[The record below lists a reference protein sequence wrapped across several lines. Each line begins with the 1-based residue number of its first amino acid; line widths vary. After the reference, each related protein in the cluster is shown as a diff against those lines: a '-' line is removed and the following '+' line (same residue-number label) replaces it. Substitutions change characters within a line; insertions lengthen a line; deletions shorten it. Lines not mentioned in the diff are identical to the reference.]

1 MAYNQEKPL
10 SDEKPLSA
18 FLTAMK
24 PDGQNQKQKLD
35 LTRKALRQLKSY
47 SSAWENEQGLPGYR
61 IKIKGGIEESTLC
74 YAFPPVYETYMEKV
88 TETVNLTMGKTG
100 FVENTGGF
108 LLNFMAQRGFDT
120 AGFAMNEKAWVK
132 SLLSN
137 FPVYRREYLRNP
149 LPPLYTPEAD
159 VPAIDR
165 LIWIAGD
172 DQQEAAFVADL
183 YRKTKSSLLV
193 FVPKGANFPQKDF
206 PGQVLMDETMPAPAG
221 DSRFLLISPES
232 AQSPEA
238 SLAITPT
245 HFPEGL
251 QVLQSASV
259 IFQVDLEKCRDNN
272 GFLYTE
278 PGHYFVETLRQYE
291 ANEHLAYE
299 DSYLK
304 EYYQGFQPQNRR
316 DNYLLDEEG
325 DIFPLDQGW
334 LYDPWRKPA
343 NPPLRKERF
352 ETRKGG
358 NHNLGPN
365 TEDFGQAEFQR
376 LVHAYK
382 MMKKQGY
389 HPDLFVDGY
398 ITGYLLIR
406 KNDYR
411 FVTSEGQHRIAA
423 LAALGY
429 KNIVCRY
436 DLKHWT
442 NETVFFNQAHKW
454 PQVKAGIFNP
464 RVAKLCFQHFF
475 RQDNNQRLLKKINK
489 K

>member
-1 MAYNQEKPL
+1 MARIEEQLL

-18 FLTAMK
+18 FLSSMQR
-24 PDGQNQKQKLD
+24 DHQNEKENLA
-35 LTRKALRQLKSY
+35 LASKALRQLKSY
-47 SSAWENEQGLPGYR
+47 STAWENEQGQQGYQL
-61 IKIKGGIEESTLC
+61 KIRGGTEEKTLH
-74 YAFPPVYETYMEKV
+74 YAFPPAYETYMEKV
-88 TETVNLTMGKTG
+88 TEAINMTTGKTG
-100 FVENTGGF
+100 FIENTEGF
-108 LLNFMAQRGFDT
+108 LLNFMAQRGIN
-120 AGFAMNEKAWVK
+120 AQGFAMNEEVWEK

-137 FPVYRREYLRNP
+137 FPVYRREYLRKP
-149 LPPLYTPEAD
+149 LPRLNVWGTEAPD
-159 VPAIDR
+159 IDR
-165 LIWIAGD
+165 LIWVVGQ
-172 DQQEAAFVADL
+172 DQSEAAFVADL
-183 YRKTKSSLLV
+183 YQKTKPVLLV
-193 FVPKGANFPQKDF
+193 FVPADETFPQEGF
-206 PGQVLMDETMPAPAG
+206 PGHVLAEENVISSMGET
-221 DSRFLLISPES
+221 RFFLISPKSAEES
-232 AQSPEA
+232 LEKET
-238 SLAITPT
+238 TPL
-245 HFPEGL
+245 PEGL
-251 QVLQSASV
+251 QVLQSASA
-259 IFQVDLEKCRDNN
+259 IFRVDMEKCRDNN

-278 PGHYFVETLRQYE
+278 PGHYFVKTLRQYE
-291 ANEHLAYE
+291 ANENLRYE

-325 DIFPLDQGW
+325 DVFPLDHGW

-343 NPPLRKERF
+343 NPPLRKQRF

-365 TEDFGQAEFQR
+365 TEDFGRAELKR
-376 LVHAYK
+376 LVHAYNIL
-382 MMKKQGY
+382 KKQGY
-389 HPDLFVDGY
+389 HPDFFVDGY

-429 KNIVCRY
+429 KNIVCRF

-442 NETVFFNQAHKW
+442 NETVFYNQAHKW

-464 RVAKLCFQHFF
+464 RVAKLCFEHFF
-475 RQDNNQRLLKKINK
+475 RQDNNQRLMEKINK